1 MVLAILEVSQ
11 KQAYIFGSKRLM
23 ENVNRSEIIRYVT
36 DVPPDEE
43 SFIKEAYPAFDRD
56 KNLVYS
62 GGGHTIL
69 QFDSEEEAVA
79 MVKAVTRRAYMD
91 YGLELFAKVE
101 KCDPTRPG
109 ESITNLIKALEKK
122 KSLRLSSFH
131 RLGIG
136 LEKEPEDNPEYG
148 KIVVED
154 PYKMKHPRDIGLILQ
169 QKGKEKKENFYAVV
183 HIDGNSMGAK
193 SQEVTD
199 KAGDDWEECRR
210 LHQKFSKGIDDAFQ
224 NALKATILE
233 VERWQTSGLLKE
245 PLGFDDTGEFHPIRK
260 VISAG
265 DDICFIVPAKIA
277 LRCAEFF
284 LKWLDKNGKI
294 DIERS
299 NGEYI
304 RFKLSACAGIAMVH
318 EKYPFYRAYQMSEA
332 LCSSAKKYASALG
345 TEVSAMDWHIEYGQA
360 KDGLSAIREDYLT
373 ADSGSGSSKDDPIR
387 TLTLRPVVAAGE
399 IDPEIAAKNNT
410 VPTKFRTY
418 SFFED
423 LVTCFKEGRVK
434 GENNEVKIIEIPKSK
449 IKRLRPELKK
459 SEDHTELYIRMNSI
473 PDISK
478 LAFTA
483 VTKDDLKAAAEA
495 GGRKALLCAEDE
507 VQGKHYRRSLYFDAI
522 EIMDKFAVIEE
533 GTE

>member
-1 MVLAILEVSQ
+1 M
-11 KQAYIFGSKRLM
+11 
-23 ENVNRSEIIRYVT
+23 
-36 DVPPDEE
+36 
-43 SFIKEAYPAFDRD
+43 
-56 KNLVYS
+56 
-62 GGGHTIL
+62 
-69 QFDSEEEAVA
+69 
-79 MVKAVTRRAYMD
+79 
-91 YGLELFAKVE
+91 
-101 KCDPTRPG
+101 
-109 ESITNLIKALEKK
+109 
-122 KSLRLSSFH
+122 
-131 RLGIG
+131 
-136 LEKEPEDNPEYG
+136 
-148 KIVVED
+148 
-154 PYKMKHPRDIGLILQ
+154 
-169 QKGKEKKENFYAVV
+169 
-183 HIDGNSMGAK
+183 
-193 SQEVTD
+193 
-199 KAGDDWEECRR
+199 
-210 LHQKFSKGIDDAFQ
+210 
-224 NALKATILE
+224 
-233 VERWQTSGLLKE
+233 
-245 PLGFDDTGEFHPIRK
+245 GFDDTGEFHPIRPL
-260 VISAG
+260 ISAG
-265 DDICFIVPAKIA
+265 DDIWFIVPAKIA

-284 LKWLDKNGKI
+284 LQWLDKNGKI
-294 DIERS
+294 EIERS
-299 NGEYI
+299 NREFI

-360 KDGLSAIREDYLT
+360 KEGLSAIREDYLT
-373 ADSGSGSSKDDPIR
+373 ADSGSGSGKDDPIR

-483 VTKDDLKAAAEA
+483 VTKDDLKAAVEA
-495 GGRKALLCAEDE
+495 GGRRALLCAEDE